1 MNIENATESGW
12 RPATKQDLIDL
23 IDGGEPKAARFRDRE
38 ELDWKEDR
46 LTGIRLASGRILY
59 CLSTGIY
66 RRFCEIK
73 TQVLRDPKFS
83 DLENGPIECFIYP
96 YRTTENY
103 VAPVKSMLVGM
114 KHQPN
119 SYNEVSMVY
128 YTKSLPDIDNPLA
141 SAVHHWWVK
150 VADNSE
156 PIKTKTA
163 VLPTQAE
170 TNNDGWRTP
179 TVEDLAYGPIQC
191 EVRDTLDAVWE
202 KRTLE
207 SIASLNYY
215 PYRTISSDWRYC
227 RIRK

>member
-1 MNIENATESGW
+1 
-12 RPATKQDLIDL
+12 L

-73 TQVLRDPKFS
+73 TQVLRDPNFS

-96 YRTTENY
+96 GRPTAEL

-128 YTKSLPDIDNPLA
+128 YTKSLPDIDNPVA
-141 SAVHHWWVK
+141 SAVQHWWVK

-156 PIKTKTA
+156 PIKNETS
-163 VLPTQAE
+163 VLPVQAE
-170 TNNDGWRTP
+170 TDDNNWRSP
-179 TVEDLAYGPIQC
+179 TVEDLADGPIKC
-191 EVRDTLDAVWE
+191 EVRDSSHSPWQQRQLQGIRSGVF
-202 KRTLE
+202 
-207 SIASLNYY
+207 Y
-215 PYRTISSDWRYC
+215 PYRTSHCGWKFC

>member
-1 MNIENATESGW
+1 
-12 RPATKQDLIDL
+12 
-23 IDGGEPKAARFRDRE
+23 
-38 ELDWKEDR
+38 
-46 LTGIRLASGRILY
+46 
-59 CLSTGIY
+59 
-66 RRFCEIK
+66 
-73 TQVLRDPKFS
+73 
-83 DLENGPIECFIYP
+83 
-96 YRTTENY
+96 
-103 VAPVKSMLVGM
+103 
-114 KHQPN
+114 
-119 SYNEVSMVY
+119 MVY

-163 VLPTQAE
+163 VLPVQAE
-170 TNNDGWRTP
+170 TDDNNWRSP
-179 TVEDLAYGPIQC
+179 TVEDLADGPIKC